1 MQPEDAVHCPNLRR
15 LDQLGMGDRHGMQHA
30 FERCLPKLKKSLQ
43 FGEVGTNVIGLPDVG
58 LQQPGVI
65 GASIQDVGRRQAVAG
80 HLLAEILSYHLLSP
94 FLDSSDCVFR
104 PSALQAK
111 ELSKLVKSMC

>member
-30 FERCLPKLKKSLQ
+30 LERCLLKLKKSLQ

-65 GASIQDVGRRQAVAG
+65 GASIQDVGSRQAVAG
-80 HLLAEILSYHLLSP
+80 QLLAEILRYHLRSP
-94 FLDSSDCVFR
+94 FLTPQIVCFG
-104 PSALQAK
+104 PPHCK
-111 ELSKLVKSMC
+111 PKS